1 MINLEIDTYDNRIG
15 ARVKSGGT
23 FSVMKD
29 TEGPLIQRTIPKIG
43 STYRHDHFDYIK
55 FYVEDEMSGISNE
68 KNIKVFLDEKELIV
82 EYNPYRKVVFY
93 KIKSPLDIGAHNIR
107 IEVEDN
113 SKNKAS
119 IKGTFYIK

>member
-1 MINLEIDTYDNRIG
+1 
-15 ARVKSGGT
+15 
-23 FSVMKD
+23 
-29 TEGPLIQRTIPKIG
+29 
-43 STYRHDHFDYIK
+43 
-55 FYVEDEMSGISNE
+55 MSGISNE
-68 KNIKVFLDEKELIV
+68 KNIKVFLDGKELIV

-93 KIKSPLDIGAHNIR
+93 KIDSPLDIGAHNIR